1 MGETLSLTERLES
14 LKAGVIA
21 GGMAAFAEG
30 LFQVGQ
36 GQWLAN
42 VGLLGSAAPH
52 FDGLFAGYLAIA
64 GLSGFLFGVTCRYA
78 IREDHNPHLSSGV
91 VLAFGLVRGLAQ
103 VNLEDVTPQMGPL
116 ILFAVF
122 ESIGV
127 FAIAYLGL
135 STAMRWG
142 WVKFCR

>member
-14 LKAGVIA
+14 LKAGLVA
-21 GGMAAFAEG
+21 GGMATVAEG
-30 LFQVGQ
+30 LFQVVQ
-36 GQWLAN
+36 GQWLTN
-42 VGLLGSAAPH
+42 VGLLGAVAPN

-78 IREDHNPHLSSGV
+78 IREDRNPHLSSGV

-103 VNLEDVTPQMGPL
+103 VNLEDVTPQMGAL